1 MIWRMARDAEPI
13 GLIAGGGRLPVLEAA
28 GIRAA
33 GRRVVCVGLADQYDD
48 DLPEHCDVFDQAG
61 VVRLGRWIRLLR
73 RRGVKQAVMVGYVRK
88 ARMYE
93 PRRLWHQLPDWRAAW
108 LWYRVLRHDKRDQT
122 LLGVLADELGRNGIE
137 LIDTTRYITE
147 HMAGEGVLT
156 RCKPTSGQWADLHFA
171 WPILMRLNEL
181 DIGQALAVKERDV
194 LAVEAFEGTD
204 EMIKRAGALCRSGGW
219 VLAKGALPTKDL
231 RFDVPTVGVQTVENV
246 KRAGGRCIVVSAG
259 KVILADKPAVI
270 AAADA
275 ARIPIVGMAPEGSE
289 PLISG

>member
-1 MIWRMARDAEPI
+1 MIWGMAEDAEPI

-33 GRRVVCVGLADQYDD
+33 GRRVMCVGLADQYDA
-48 DLPEHCDVFDQAG
+48 DLPTHCDAFGEAG

-73 RRGVKQAVMVGYVRK
+73 RWGVKQAVMVGYVRK

-93 PRRLWHQLPDWRAAW
+93 PMRLWRQLPDWRAAW

-122 LLGVLADELGRNGIE
+122 LLGVLANELGRNGIE

-156 RCKPTSGQWADLHFA
+156 RCRPSAEQWADIRFA

-194 LAVEAFEGTD
+194 IAVEALEGTD
-204 EMIKRAGALCRSGGW
+204 EMIQRAGALCRSGGW

-246 KRAGGRCIVVSAG
+246 KQAGGRCIVVSAG
-259 KVILADKPAVI
+259 KLILADKPAVI

-275 ARIPIVGMAPEGSE
+275 AKIPIVGMTAGEV
-289 PLISG
+289 SGF